1 MLYPFRK
8 GVEVMKIEAL
18 GLEELNKVKKMR
30 RRRLVVGL
38 LIFLLVKP

>member
-1 MLYPFRK
+1 
-8 GVEVMKIEAL
+8 VEVMKIEASR
-18 GLEELNKVKKMR
+18 LEELNKVKKMR